1 MNNNN
6 CVNEISIETT
16 TLAEDI
22 VADILNDLFPGGV
35 CMEENEDTCILK
47 AYTSK
52 SEKEIKKD
60 LDSSLDL
67 LRKNSEFNVGSLL
80 YKINTVNPDLW
91 FDEWKKGYDIIKE
104 GNIVIVPAWMEYDKK
119 DNEKVIKIDPNKS
132 FGSGQHESTK
142 MCLSLIQ
149 GLDLKDK
156 KIVDIGTGSGILA
169 LASAACG
176 AKDIEAYDI
185 DDTAINAAKENVKIN
200 GFSKYITVDNSNIL
214 DSVTGK
220 FDIVLANITS
230 EVLKALAKD
239 LKRYLNKNGIII
251 ISGILTSL
259 ESEVID
265 VYKNLGFK
273 IIQRLNLGEWV
284 AFELSLDY
292 GN

>member
-6 CVNEISIETT
+6 LINEISIETT
-16 TLAEDI
+16 CLAEEL

-35 CMEENEDTCILK
+35 CVEENDNLCVLK

-52 SEKEIKKD
+52 SEKEIKEV
-60 LDSSLDL
+60 LNGSLNIL
-67 LRKNSEFNVGSLL
+67 KKNSIFDVGSLL
-80 YKINTVNPDLW
+80 YRINSVNPDLW
-91 FDEWKKGYDIIKE
+91 FDEWKKGYDIIRE
-104 GNIVIVPAWMEYDKK
+104 GDIVIVPAWQDYEKK
-119 DNEKVIKIDPNKS
+119 DNEKVVKIDPNKS

-142 MCLSLIQ
+142 MCLSLIRS
-149 GLDLKDK
+149 LDLKNK

-169 LASAACG
+169 LASAALG

-185 DDTAINAAKENVKIN
+185 DEIAINAARENVKIN
-200 GFSKYITVDNSNIL
+200 EFSKYITVDNSNIL
-214 DSVTGK
+214 ENVTGK

-259 ESEVID
+259 ENEVID
-265 VYKNLGFK
+265 VYKSLGFK

>member
-6 CVNEISIETT
+6 LINEISIETT
-16 TLAEDI
+16 CLAEEL

-35 CMEENEDTCILK
+35 CVEENDNLCVLK

-52 SEKEIKKD
+52 SEKEIKEV
-60 LDSSLDL
+60 LNDSLNIL
-67 LRKNSEFNVGSLL
+67 KKNSIFDVGSLL
-80 YKINTVNPDLW
+80 YRINSVNPDLW
-91 FDEWKKGYDIIKE
+91 FDEWKKGYDIIRE
-104 GNIVIVPAWMEYDKK
+104 GDIVIVPAWQDYEKK
-119 DNEKVIKIDPNKS
+119 DNEKVVKIDPNKS

-142 MCLSLIQ
+142 MCLSLIRS
-149 GLDLKDK
+149 LDLKNK

-169 LASAACG
+169 LASAALG

-185 DDTAINAAKENVKIN
+185 DEIAINAARENVKIN
-200 GFSKYITVDNSNIL
+200 EFSKYITVDNSNIL
-214 DSVTGK
+214 ENVTGK

-259 ESEVID
+259 ENEVID
-265 VYKNLGFK
+265 VYKSLGFK